1 MRTWPYQRL
10 TGRLEAASA
19 LPRGDLQGEGGIGG
33 SEATD
38 AAQMLGTSSAED
50 SRLCRTTQQSNEQLG
65 VRDEK
70 NVEAIMLCYAQ
81 FSASHTNPA
90 HQASRGETAPSR
102 TVLLPGLRSPR
113 AEADLPVPWQGRDVA
128 DRARVRLHAAA

>member
-50 SRLCRTTQQSNEQLG
+50 SRHCRTTQQSNEQSG

-70 NVEAIMLCYAQ
+70 NVKAMCCVTRSSLRIIRIRSIKPAKP
-81 FSASHTNPA
+81 NP
-90 HQASRGETAPSR
+90 HPTGPF
-102 TVLLPGLRSPR
+102 
-113 AEADLPVPWQGRDVA
+113 
-128 DRARVRLHAAA
+128 